1 VVASI
6 VVGSGLMVVGVGVV
20 ACGEVGGLAVVGVA
34 VAGVGGWVAG
44 CGEVGVGVATVE
56 AWRMEAAGA
65 ALKALRGSV
74 VTCSLRLGFVV
85 GSVVGLGLLRAGVG
99 GVGSAGG

>member
-1 VVASI
+1 MVASI
-6 VVGSGLMVVGVGVV
+6 GVV
-20 ACGEVGGLAVVGVA
+20 ACGEVGGLVVVGVW

-65 ALKALRGSV
+65 AL
-74 VTCSLRLGFVV
+74 
-85 GSVVGLGLLRAGVG
+85 
-99 GVGSAGG
+99 